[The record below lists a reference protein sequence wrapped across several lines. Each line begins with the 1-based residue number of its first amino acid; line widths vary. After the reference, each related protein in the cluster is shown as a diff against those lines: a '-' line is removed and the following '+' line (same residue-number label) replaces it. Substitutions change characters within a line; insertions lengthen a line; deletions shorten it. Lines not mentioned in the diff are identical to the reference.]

1 MGHSNSLKD
10 IPNTKVEE
18 IEKFLVD
25 NGIGIDTSTIND
37 DFTNTSED
45 DLNKSKEDKL
55 EPDQPK
61 KESIGKILFK
71 LVDIWCMKNPGLSL
85 AIVLGGSTFICYKMT
100 VAMLSQAVFKGNLKT
115 SRYFAKH
122 AG

>member
-10 IPNTKVEE
+10 IPNTKVGEF
-18 IEKFLVD
+18 EKFLVD
-25 NGIGIDTSTIND
+25 NGIDTSTINN

-45 DLNKSKEDKL
+45 DLNKSKEDKP

-71 LVDIWCMKNPGLSL
+71 MVDIWCMKNPGLSL